1 MASQTTRETDTLSP
15 SIGAAEKPPANPFDT
30 SHLMTDIKGRSV
42 RGGAVTIG
50 AQAVKFILNTG
61 STMILARLL
70 TPADFGLIAMV
81 SAFTEFVNLFKD
93 LGLSMATIQKENI
106 THQQVSTLF
115 WINIAM
121 SILLTFI
128 AVAISPFVAWFYG
141 EPRLALITIA
151 IGCTFIFGG
160 LIAQHTALMRR
171 QMRFRT
177 LAVIE
182 IVSMAAGIA
191 AAVIAALS
199 GLSYWSLV
207 IMTAV
212 RGIVSVM
219 MVWSQSPWRPGRPVR
234 GGGVRPML
242 AFGAGLTGSNILN
255 YFTRN
260 ADNVIIGYALGSA
273 ALGIYSKAYGLL
285 TLPMSQINA
294 PLHSVMIPALSRLQD
309 EPKQYCRYYLQVL
322 AGIAMITMPIVTFL
336 FTSADEIVYIILGG
350 QWTAAV
356 APFRWLAPAAFLTT
370 IGFAPGWLCISLG
383 RADVQLRW
391 TMLSA
396 PVTVTGFLVGVNWG
410 INGVAASFSATWC
423 VLFILFL
430 VWACRESPVRFY
442 DIIQALAVPVI
453 SSLLATLST
462 IVISSFEF
470 ESNVVVR
477 LAVNGLAFTGCYF
490 GCVMATSKG
499 RQLVL
504 AMVSVI
510 STLRAK
516 PTIAT
521 TKDNI

>member
-1 MASQTTRETDTLSP
+1 MRSQTIRKTDRLSP
-15 SIGAAEKPPANPFDT
+15 SIGPAEKPAANPFDT

-50 AQAVKFILNTG
+50 AEAVKFILNTG

-182 IVSMAAGIA
+182 IVSIAAGIA

-207 IMTAV
+207 IMTPV
-212 RGIVSVM
+212 RGIISVV
-219 MVWSQSPWRPGRPVR
+219 MVWSQSHWRPGRPGRVD
-234 GGGVRPML
+234 GVWPML
-242 AFGAGLTGSNILN
+242 AFGGGLTGSNILS

-260 ADNVIIGYALGSA
+260 ADNVIVGYALGSA

-294 PLHSVMIPALSRLQD
+294 PLQSVMIPALSRLQA
-309 EPKQYCRYYLQVL
+309 EPQRYRQYYLQAL
-322 AGIAMITMPIVTFL
+322 AAIAMITMPIVTFL
-336 FTSADEIVYIILGG
+336 FTSADEIVHIILGG
-350 QWTAAV
+350 QWTEAV
-356 APFRWLAPAAFLTT
+356 TVFRWLAPAAFLST
-370 IGFAPGWLCISLG
+370 IHFAPGWLCITLG
-383 RADVQLRW
+383 RADIQLRW
-391 TMLSA
+391 SMLSA
-396 PVTVTGFLVGVNWG
+396 PVIVTGFLVGVNWG
-410 INGVAASFSATWC
+410 VNGVAGAFSATWC
-423 VLFILFL
+423 LLFVLFIY
-430 VWACRESPVRFY
+430 WACRESPVRFY
-442 DIIQALAVPVI
+442 DIIHTLAIPVL
-453 SSLLATLST
+453 SSLLAAFCTML
-462 IVISSFEF
+462 IPRFEF
-470 ESNVVVR
+470 ESNVFVR
-477 LAVNGLAFTGCYF
+477 LAVNGLAFTACYF

-499 RQLVL
+499 RQLVW
-504 AMVSVI
+504 SVI
-510 STLRAK
+510 SILSVLRTK
-516 PTIAT
+516 P
-521 TKDNI
+521 K